1 MDKQSQVTFTKD
13 GTRLMGWAHR
23 LPWFRA
29 LVLAGLTGLAVGLR
43 LAFAGRYADE
53 WDAVDFALAVERF
66 DLLAMQPHFPG
77 YPLYVVGARL
87 LLPIAGDPVRA
98 LTWLG
103 AIAGGW
109 LVVPLYALGRML
121 GGAFAGW
128 VVALWAA
135 VHPWLWVTALRP
147 MSDSVGLTAL
157 FAVVVLALCL
167 ALRNEQRAW
176 RWVAVGGLF
185 GLTMGVRLSYVP
197 FGFSLAALAWLP
209 WRDEPWRAKL
219 RRVAGWAFGFVA
231 GVLVWVIPVAQ
242 TEGGLSSFFSLAVAF
257 TSGHFTQ
264 WGGTALSD
272 ERGWLERL
280 VRIAGHLTGM
290 GVWGWLPSSP
300 RETTI
305 LMNLTA
311 VFGLASGAVVL
322 IVAATRARRWFGM
335 DATVPRRFVPRF
347 SAVRVSREMT
357 IGLLL
362 TVPYA
367 LWVWVG
373 QNADK
378 PRHVLPLLP
387 FVLVAGAVALA
398 RCSWCH
404 GRFVPA
410 LVRIGLAC
418 AWAMWYAWAG
428 WQAARAYQETPPLVQ
443 LARDV
448 AARVEGQLAVV
459 YTWEE
464 ERVIEYYAP
473 HVEAIRLRRVSTLM
487 QDVLSRGPGVTVYAT
502 NAVLDGFGSDGAAIR
517 RHFRPVARFQGPP
530 GLYPVYHD
538 IVLYQAD
545 KGLYGAIQQLARTWR
560 ETENAAE
567 DGQP

>member
-1 MDKQSQVTFTKD
+1 MRV
-13 GTRLMGWAHR
+13 RHR
-23 LPWFRA
+23 MRRFQGLA
-29 LVLAGLTGLAVGLR
+29 LAGLTGIAIGLR
-43 LAFAGRYADE
+43 LVFAGRYADE

-77 YPLYVVGARL
+77 YPLYVFGARL

-103 AIAGGW
+103 ALAGGW

-147 MSDSVGLTAL
+147 MSDSVGLTVL
-157 FAVVVLALCL
+157 FVVVALALGL
-167 ALRNEQRAW
+167 ARREEQRVW
-176 RWVAVGGLF
+176 PWGAVGGLF
-185 GLTMGVRLSYVP
+185 GLAMGIRLSYVP
-197 FGFSLAALAWLP
+197 FGFSIAALAWLP
-209 WRDEPWRAKL
+209 WRGEPWTAKM
-219 RRVAGWAFGFVA
+219 RRVAGWGLGFVL
-231 GVLVWVIPVAQ
+231 GVLLWVIPVAEL
-242 TEGGLSSFFSLAVAF
+242 EGGLSAFWSLGIAF
-257 TSGHFTQ
+257 TAGHFTE
-264 WGGTALSD
+264 WGGTVLSD
-272 ERGWLERL
+272 ERGWLARL
-280 VRIAGHLTGM
+280 ARIAGHLMGM
-290 GVWGWLPSSP
+290 GVWGWLLTSSH
-300 RETTI
+300 E
-305 LMNLTA
+305 
-311 VFGLASGAVVL
+311 
-322 IVAATRARRWFGM
+322 AATLMDLAAVAGLFAGAAGLIYAARRARRFGTE
-335 DATVPRRFVPRF
+335 ATATRRLIPRF
-347 SAVRVSREMT
+347 AAMRVSREMAVW
-357 IGLLL
+357 LLL

-367 LWVWVG
+367 LWIWVG

-378 PRHVLPLLP
+378 PRHALPLFP

-398 RCSWCH
+398 RLSLRV
-404 GRFVPA
+404 GGGVPQ

-418 AWAMWYAWAG
+418 ALAVWYAWAG
-428 WQAARAYQETPPLVQ
+428 WQAARAYQQTPPLVQ

-464 ERVIEYYAP
+464 ARVIRYYAP
-473 HVEAIRLRRVSTLM
+473 GVTAVRLRRVSTLM

-502 NAVLDGFGSDGAAIR
+502 NAVLDGFGPDGAAIR

-538 IVLYQAD
+538 IVLYRAD
-545 KGLYGAIQQLARTWR
+545 RDLYAAIQQLACRWH
-560 ETENAAE
+560 EQGSAAE
-567 DGQP
+567 RGWRKR